1 MAEPTAVAPAAE
13 EVVPGVWSW
22 GVANER
28 IGGAESTG
36 QAFVGPGGTVLVDPV
51 RLAPDAL
58 ARLGAVTAICL
69 SAQCHQRS
77 AWRYR
82 RELGATVWAPEGT
95 RPMEEEPDRR
105 YRAGDALPGGLRAV
119 HTPGPEEVHFSF
131 LRGGDPSVL
140 VVSDLLTHY
149 PGSGLDFVP
158 FEYHDDP
165 ETTRRSVEGLLEL
178 DFDVLCLDHGGPI
191 VDDPK
196 AAIRALL
203 ARTAS
208 A

>member
-1 MAEPTAVAPAAE
+1 MAEPTAVAPVAE
-13 EVVPGVWSW
+13 EVVPGLWTW
-22 GVANER
+22 GVENER

-36 QAFVGPGGTVLVDPV
+36 QAFTGVDGVVLVDPV

-58 ARLGAVTAICL
+58 ALLGEVAAICL
-69 SAQCHQRS
+69 TAQCHQRS

-95 RPMEEEPDRR
+95 RPMEEEPNRR
-105 YRAGDALPGGLRAV
+105 YRAGDELPGGLRAV
-119 HTPGPEEVHFSF
+119 HTPGPEDVHFSF
-131 LRGGDPSVL
+131 LREEEPRVL

-149 PGSGLDFVP
+149 AGRDLDFVP

-165 ETTRRSVEGLLEL
+165 DTTRRSVEGLLEL

-191 VDDPK
+191 GDNPK
-196 AAIRALL
+196 AAIRELL
-203 ARTAS
+203 ARTA
-208 A
+208 

>member
-28 IGGAESTG
+28 IGGAQSTG
-36 QAFVGPGGTVLVDPV
+36 QAFVGPDGAVLVDPV
-51 RLAPDAL
+51 QLAPDAL
-58 ARLGAVTAICL
+58 ARLGGTTAICL

-105 YRAGDALPGGLRAV
+105 YRAGDELPGGLVAV

-131 LRGGDPSVL
+131 LRVGAPSVL

-149 PGSGLDFVP
+149 PRSRLDFVP

-165 ETTRRSVEGLLEL
+165 ETTRRSVEGFLQL

-196 AAIRALL
+196 SAIRELL
-203 ARTAS
+203 ARIG
-208 A
+208 